1 MALMQVD
8 FFSKVLGMCCQCNV
22 ILPQS
27 EQGIGVTGSGELTEK
42 KVPTLWL
49 LHGASD
55 DHTIWLR
62 RTSIERYVA
71 PLGIAVV
78 MPAAHLSSYC
88 NMKYGKR

>member
-49 LHGASD
+49 LHGASGL
-55 DHTIWLR
+55 LR
-62 RTSIERYVA
+62 FLSHSVF
-71 PLGIAVV
+71 PLGQNHIHG
-78 MPAAHLSSYC
+78 PLHSQY
-88 NMKYGKR
+88 R